1 MTQVCP
7 RRYLMYYPQTNVHF
21 WGDVLFKSSIYFQF
35 VVTERCKK
43 QYHVWNNSPDFYKPA
58 VCDCQMSVRS
68 FLTYN
73 QSLTDLLS
81 GCPVGARL
89 RCTEPTGTTKKAMHV
104 FNMPGGGAVF
114 LPWTGSGIK
123 CRARTHDSSVSLQH
137 PVQKLASFPCILAAQ
152 R

>member
-7 RRYLMYYPQTNVHF
+7 RRYFMYYPQLNVNF

-43 QYHVWNNSPDFYKPA
+43 QYHVWNISPDFYKPA

-89 RCTEPTGTTKKAMHV
+89 RCPEPTETTKKSDACV
-104 FNMPGGGAVF
+104 QYARWRSSF
-114 LPWTGSGIK
+114 LTVDRQRDQVQSQD
-123 CRARTHDSSVSLQH
+123 ARQ
-137 PVQKLASFPCILAAQ
+137 Q